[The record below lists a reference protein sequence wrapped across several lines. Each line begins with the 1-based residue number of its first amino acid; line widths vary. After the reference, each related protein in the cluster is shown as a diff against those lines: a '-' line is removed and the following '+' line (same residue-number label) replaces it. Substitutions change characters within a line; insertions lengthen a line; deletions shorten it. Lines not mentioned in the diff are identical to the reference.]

1 MQKTLLTPR
10 SQIDF
15 FDFEWQPWV
24 LMRSCWPCP
33 QQIAGAEKNG
43 APGVLAPFRNAA
55 TIRVKGAFFLF
66 VFCSAGGRATLSRV
80 RGPHS
85 HLRPGYP
92 KGKRSKTKG
101 CHCFSV
107 EGREVRKDLP
117 SHSLQLFFPA
127 RYHQIS
133 YL

>member
-55 TIRVKGAFFLF
+55 TVRVKGAFFLF
-66 VFCSAGGRATLSRV
+66 VFLQCRRPRDFKPRPRAAQPPAAWV
-80 RGPHS
+80 
-85 HLRPGYP
+85 P
-92 KGKRSKTKG
+92 KREKIED
-101 CHCFSV
+101 
-107 EGREVRKDLP
+107 EGLP
-117 SHSLQLFFPA
+117 LF
-127 RYHQIS
+127 
-133 YL
+133 